1 MHINLFNQFK
11 YNPGKP
17 SQKQSNSGDIRI
29 QTLAYND
36 VHGNLPALS
45 RLKTE
50 VDRFVSSKPQGVIR
64 NVVDAGDA
72 SVGAHEQKNRA
83 IVAITNEIAPVRSP
97 GNHEWDFFGSKG
109 YSKMLDN
116 AKFKTLALNLVPKT
130 GSEFQDDI
138 DAGRL
143 AKSHVVDENGVK
155 IGYIGLIPCDLKN
168 RLNKQCKDN
177 STDIDVLPLNET
189 IKAVQEEVNKLEA
202 QGVKI
207 IHVIS
212 HMGYDADVELIKNV
226 AGVDIVNGGH
236 SHTLL
241 DGIVPGK
248 NYFISKRGE
257 PVILTQAFKNGHYV
271 GYLDVEYKNG
281 IIDKAK
287 YEVKNIDNNPQS
299 LVVKMI
305 ENMYLGAPKVIGTM
319 AHSVKALPE
328 YVLEESPLN
337 SFLCDGYKKY
347 TGAQIVF
354 NNLGT
359 MRYSMPEGQIT
370 DRQVMDILPY
380 YNDVFTYKLSEKD
393 IITALNGAIEAAGKY
408 NRTGALQ
415 VSGLRY
421 TIGKD
426 NKVKDVFLVNDDG
439 TEEKLNSDNPSSDKF
454 YTVAYNSFLGGGTE
468 GLAVLNA
475 PEKIVSKCDRTET
488 DIFRDYIASF
498 NNQPISIEK
507 TGRII
512 KES

>member
-17 SQKQSNSGDIRI
+17 SQKQSNSGDVRI

-226 AGVDIVNGGH
+226 AGVDVVNGGH

>member
-17 SQKQSNSGDIRI
+17 SQKQSNSGDVRI

-226 AGVDIVNGGH
+226 AGVDVVNGGH

-507 TGRII
+507 TGRIV

>member
-17 SQKQSNSGDIRI
+17 SQKQSNSGDVRI

-143 AKSHVVDENGVK
+143 EKSHVVDENGVK

-226 AGVDIVNGGH
+226 AGVDVVNGGH

-380 YNDVFTYKLSEKD
+380 YNDVFTYRLSEKD

>member
-17 SQKQSNSGDIRI
+17 SQKQSNSGDVRI

-36 VHGNLPALS
+36 VHGNLSALS

-226 AGVDIVNGGH
+226 AGVDVVNGGH

>member
-17 SQKQSNSGDIRI
+17 SQKQSNSGDVRI

-305 ENMYLGAPKVIGTM
+305 ENKYLGAPKVIGTM

>member
-17 SQKQSNSGDIRI
+17 SQKQSNSGDVRI

-36 VHGNLPALS
+36 VHGNLSALS

>member
-17 SQKQSNSGDIRI
+17 SQKQSNSGDVRI

-226 AGVDIVNGGH
+226 AGVDVVNGGH

-426 NKVKDVFLVNDDG
+426 NKVKEVFLVNDDG
-439 TEEKLNSDNPSSDKF
+439 SEEKLNSDNPSSDKF
-454 YTVAYNSFLGGGTE
+454 FTVAYNSFLGGGTE

-507 TGRII
+507 TGRIV